1 MVRSVGLEGMKGYVV
16 HVEADVRLEKEQ
28 CVIVGLPDAS
38 MKESKERILSNLHL
52 LQLDLTLKKITI
64 HLSPSDK
71 RKIGVGYDCAM
82 LLAVLNKTLD
92 QPLSLDEHTC
102 VLGSLGLNG
111 DIMAF
116 HGLIPSIQQALQLGF
131 TRILLPPIDTSF
143 LQVSDEIELVP
154 LNNVQQMLDY
164 LNGQLSLAMIRM
176 PLVKEYE
183 TDIEPVDFIDF
194 QMIHGHEQAKRALEI
209 AAAGGHHVLLNGP
222 PGCGK
227 SMLADA
233 FHTIFPDVSTDE
245 MLEVYSIYHLAKEK
259 ATFSCRPPYRAP
271 HHSSSATSLIG
282 GGTYPKPGE
291 ISLAHKGVLFLD
303 ELGEFPRKALDML
316 RQPLEKGEVSIS
328 RVRQTVT
335 YPATF
340 TLIAATNPCPC
351 GYFGSNERYCTCTPQ
366 QVKIYQ
372 QKASGPLLDRIDFF
386 LTLKSVGI
394 QQQSIGESSETIR
407 QRIAKA
413 RKFQRARYGIHYLNG
428 TAPTASILAACAL
441 TAQQNQLIKE
451 ICYEQKWSN
460 RTQIK
465 LLRIARTIADLQQ
478 TEFIIEE
485 HLLEAI
491 EWKKQASTPIVEGM
505 SHG

>member
-1 MVRSVGLEGMKGYVV
+1 MV

-71 RKIGVGYDCAM
+71 RKMGVGYDCAM

-92 QPLSLDEHTC
+92 QPLPLDEYTY
-102 VLGSLGLNG
+102 VLGSLSLNG
-111 DIMAF
+111 EIMAF

-131 TRILLPPIDTSF
+131 KRILLPPIDTSF

-154 LNNVQQMLDY
+154 LHNMQQMLDY
-164 LNGQLSLAMIRM
+164 LNGQLSLAMVQM
-176 PLVKEYE
+176 PLVKDYQ
-183 TDIEPVDFIDF
+183 TDIEPLDLTDF

-233 FHTIFPDVSTDE
+233 FHTIFPDVSSDE

-291 ISLAHKGVLFLD
+291 IS
-303 ELGEFPRKALDML
+303 
-316 RQPLEKGEVSIS
+316 
-328 RVRQTVT
+328 
-335 YPATF
+335 
-340 TLIAATNPCPC
+340 
-351 GYFGSNERYCTCTPQ
+351 
-366 QVKIYQ
+366 
-372 QKASGPLLDRIDFF
+372 
-386 LTLKSVGI
+386 
-394 QQQSIGESSETIR
+394 
-407 QRIAKA
+407 
-413 RKFQRARYGIHYLNG
+413 
-428 TAPTASILAACAL
+428 
-441 TAQQNQLIKE
+441 
-451 ICYEQKWSN
+451 
-460 RTQIK
+460 
-465 LLRIARTIADLQQ
+465 
-478 TEFIIEE
+478 
-485 HLLEAI
+485 
-491 EWKKQASTPIVEGM
+491 
-505 SHG
+505 